1 MNIPSSVA
9 AATASVARAWSYIFD
24 NLIGNHISQ
33 VLQESFSLN
42 MPYFLARYPD
52 FFALGLVL
60 LVTGETGVSDR
71 KQGVR
76 CGRGKCGGK
85 GLGLKNARGLGLER
99 RMCDTKDWKV
109 RHRPFF
115 PTLGII
121 DSLGWIIQ
129 RCGSVHFRFLKK
141 KKDSCWMLSSISGK
155 IRMSPDISKSQEVDK
170 SPQLRINYLDL

>member
-9 AATASVARAWSYIFD
+9 AAMASVARTWSYIFD

-76 CGRGKCGGK
+76 CGRGKWGGK

-99 RMCDTKDWKV
+99 RMCDTKDWKA
-109 RHRPFF
+109 RHRPLF
-115 PTLGII
+115 PHLALLTV
-121 DSLGWIIQ
+121 WA
-129 RCGSVHFRFLKK
+129 GSFKGVEVCTSGLNKK
-141 KKDSCWMLSSISGK
+141 KKRFL
-155 IRMSPDISKSQEVDK
+155 
-170 SPQLRINYLDL
+170 LDVE